1 MDPIILNPV
10 HSLEMFA
17 SCASPWSLPRSL
29 FYCKVSPSG
38 ATSSYIKK
46 IMPMYHFDSD
56 NKYFQFDGS
65 LADLLKSGSKEE
77 PRLYFR
83 LKKFFVELMLSLN

>member
-1 MDPIILNPV
+1 
-10 HSLEMFA
+10 
-17 SCASPWSLPRSL
+17 
-29 FYCKVSPSG
+29 
-38 ATSSYIKK
+38 
-46 IMPMYHFDSD
+46 MPMHHFDSD

-83 LKKFFVELMLSLN
+83 LKKHFVELMLSVN